1 MTMPPDISRRLPIQP
16 ASRVQALLLLTCPPV
31 AAHGGPVPAGPSG
44 LTTEGRHVDMA
55 PVHRTVSPRVRPV
68 WDEPDDTS
76 FTRYRVLRR
85 DADANV
91 EGRITVIDGDT
102 GPDPVF

>member
-1 MTMPPDISRRLPIQP
+1 MPHDIRRRLPIRP
-16 ASRVQALLLLTCPPV
+16 ASRVLPLLPLTCSPV
-31 AAHGGPVPAGPSG
+31 AAHGGPVPAGPAG
-44 LTTEGRHVDMA
+44 LTTVGRHVDMA
-55 PVHRTVSPRVRPV
+55 PDHRTVSPFLRPV

-85 DADANV
+85 DADANG
-91 EGRITVIDGDT
+91 EGRFTVIDGDT